1 MQSFDA
7 SSPYRSAVLPSFLVS
22 LLVQDGGLV
31 TCGSPQVT
39 QSFQY
44 YRIFR
49 LIFRSF
55 CGIFRGE
62 TGNIFKK
69 SRKDFIGH
77 FSGFLWLSLFGSN

>member
-55 CGIFRGE
+55 VGFLEVKLEIFLRNPGR
-62 TGNIFKK
+62 TFYAI
-69 SRKDFIGH
+69 
-77 FSGFLWLSLFGSN
+77 FSGFLWLTLFGSN